1 MPISMDEY
9 INRAKN
15 IDMKILGLRI
25 NNIIKNDIRLAAFL
39 PVPIF
44 DILRSRFLENVDFTK
59 YDYDFVYKNKNMGY
73 KWLAK
78 HMYSSDELDIL
89 NIISSLA

>member
-39 PVPIF
+39 PVPVF
-44 DILRSRFLENVDFTK
+44 DILRSRFLENVNFTK
-59 YDYDFVYKNKNMGY
+59 YDYDFVYMNEYMGY
-73 KWLAK
+73 EWLAK
-78 HMYSSDELDIL
+78 QMYSDKETLYQYK
-89 NIISSLA
+89 N